1 MKIAFHGAARTV
13 TGSKHLISLKSG
25 KRILLDCG
33 MFQGLGKQTDDLN
46 REWGFEPSSVNYLI
60 LSHAHID
67 HSGLIPKLVKD
78 GFNGKIYCTPA
89 TRDLATILLEDSAG
103 IQQTE
108 SNNQQKNGN
117 NHNNRNN
124 DVYCP
129 EPLFLLEDVMAT
141 IPLFQEVEY
150 DLWYKIDEETEVMF
164 TDAGHLIGSAAVHLK
179 VHEDGE
185 LKTITF
191 TGDIGRYRNVILNP
205 PKEFHQ
211 SDYVII
217 ESTYGDSLHDLSLG
231 TPDKLLH
238 HIKNTCINKRGKL
251 IIPAFSVGRTQ
262 ELLFA
267 LNQLELEHR
276 LPELNYYVDSPLA
289 VKATDVVK
297 RYPRYFKE
305 SVKKILEMDSD
316 PFLFKGL
323 KYTVS
328 SEESQQLSQSDD
340 PCVIIAASGMAEAG
354 RIRHHIRQNIEI
366 ISNTI
371 LIVGYC
377 DPESLG
383 GQLLAGKDGV
393 YIMGDAY
400 QVKADVASIQSLS
413 AHGDYNDLLNFLSC
427 QDAEQVKRV
436 FLVHGEFSVQQQFMQ
451 RLHTK
456 GFKQVEIPEM
466 HEEIDLDVAP
476 SRKRIPVDPDDEE
489 YRKTP
494 VSMTGE

>member
-13 TGSKHLISLKSG
+13 TGSKHLISLKTG

-33 MFQGLGKQTDDLN
+33 MFQGLGKQTDDMN
-46 REWGFEPSSVNYLI
+46 QNWGFEPSSVDFLI

-78 GFNGKIYCTPA
+78 GFSGKIYCTPA
-89 TRDLATILLEDSAG
+89 TRDLAIILLEDSAG

-108 SNNQQKNGN
+108 ANNQQKNGN
-117 NHNNRNN
+117 RNGSSEI
-124 DVYCP
+124 YCP
-129 EPLFLLEDVMAT
+129 EPLFSPDDVKAT
-141 IPLFQEVEY
+141 VPLFTEVEY
-150 DLWYKIDEETEVMF
+150 DLWLKIDEETELMF
-164 TDAGHLIGSAAVHLK
+164 SDAGHLIGSAVVHLK
-179 VHEDGE
+179 LHEDDE
-185 LKTITF
+185 VKTLTF

-205 PKEFHQ
+205 PKSFHQ
-211 SDYVII
+211 ADYII
-217 ESTYGDSLHDLSLG
+217 MESTYGDSLHDLSLG

-238 HIKNTCINKRGKL
+238 HIKNTCINKKGKL
-251 IIPAFSVGRTQ
+251 LIPAFSVGRTQ

-267 LNQLELEHR
+267 LNQLELENR
-276 LPELNYYVDSPLA
+276 LPDLSYYVDSPLA
-289 VKATDVVK
+289 IKATDVVK

-305 SVKKILEMDSD
+305 SVKKILETDSD

-323 KYTVS
+323 KYIVD
-328 SEESQQLSQSDD
+328 SEDSQQLSKSDE

-354 RIRHHIRQNIEI
+354 RIRHHIRHNIET

-427 QDAEQVKRV
+427 QEADQVKHLL
-436 FLVHGEFSVQQQFMQ
+436 LVHGEFSVQQQFMQ
-451 RLHTK
+451 RLNTR
-456 GFKQVEIPEM
+456 GFKNVHIPGM
-466 HEEIDLDVAP
+466 HEEIELDGLP
-476 SRKRIPVDPDDEE
+476 SRKRIPIEKNDDVFVE
-489 YRKTP
+489 KSAT
-494 VSMTGE
+494 MTGE

>member
-13 TGSKHLISLKSG
+13 TGSKHLISLKTG
-25 KRILLDCG
+25 KKILLDCG

-46 REWGFEPSSVNYLI
+46 RNWGFDPATVDFLI

-89 TRDLATILLEDSAG
+89 TRDLSIILLEDSAG
-103 IQQTE
+103 IQE
-108 SNNQQKNGN
+108 FEANNQQKN
-117 NHNNRNN
+117 NNRNGN
-124 DVYCP
+124 HDLYCP
-129 EPLFLLEDVMAT
+129 EPLFSPEDVANT

-150 DLWYKIDEETEVMF
+150 DLWFSIDEETEVMF

-179 VHEDGE
+179 LHEDGE
-185 LKTITF
+185 LKMVTF

-211 SDYVII
+211 SDYIII
-217 ESTYGDSLHDLSLG
+217 ESTYGDSVHDLSLG

-238 HIKNTCINKRGKL
+238 HIKNTCLNKRGKL

-267 LNQLELEHR
+267 LNQLELEQR
-276 LPELNYYVDSPLA
+276 LPDLSYYVDSPLA
-289 VKATDVVK
+289 IKATAVVK
-297 RYPRYFKE
+297 KYPRYFKD

-316 PFLFKGL
+316 PFQFKGL

-328 SEESQQLSQSDD
+328 SEESQQLSQSEE

-354 RIRHHIRQNIEI
+354 RIRHHIRHNIETI
-366 ISNTI
+366 TNTI

-427 QDAEQVKRV
+427 QNAEVVKRI
-436 FLVHGEFSVQQQFMQ
+436 FLVHGEYSVQQQFLQ
-451 RLHTK
+451 RLNIK
-456 GFKQVEIPEM
+456 GYKQVEIPEM
-466 HEEIDLDVAP
+466 HEEVDMDAAP
-476 SRKRIPVDPDDEE
+476 SRLRFPIEKDDDSFL
-489 YRKTP
+489 KKS